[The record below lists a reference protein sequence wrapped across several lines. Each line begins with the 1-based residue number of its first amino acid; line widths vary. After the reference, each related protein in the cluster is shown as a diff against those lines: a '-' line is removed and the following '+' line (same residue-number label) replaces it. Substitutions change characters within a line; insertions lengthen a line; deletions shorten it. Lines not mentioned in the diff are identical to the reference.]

1 MLSFIKK
8 IIPYFFALIISF
20 GIITFYHIYRVEG
33 MEPKEVYR
41 VYLDGKVIG
50 NIKSKKAYEE
60 YINKEQEEIKKKYGV
75 TKVYAPS
82 GVDIQKAITYNNKIL
97 SIKKIDSIIR
107 SKKPFTIKS
116 YKVTI
121 KKQNDDGTVQEP
133 IYINVLSKEM
143 FENSIN
149 NIVESFIGEEKY
161 EKYKNNTQEKI
172 ESTGTIIKNLYLNDN
187 ITIKE
192 TLIPTNEEIFINED
206 ELTKYLLFGEIKENK
221 YYTVKAGD
229 MLEQIT
235 YNNKMSIEEFLIIN
249 PEFNNANVILSEGQQ
264 VRVGT
269 MQPILSLVVKKDRTS
284 DEEVNYE
291 TKYEYDGNLTA
302 GTRKVKTEGQKGLVR
317 INSEVIEINN
327 EVKAVKFVSSE
338 VIKETVD
345 KTIVVG
351 TYYPGGGWSDDPNS
365 YGSGDW
371 SWPTI
376 RPYMITSRFAW
387 RWGKFHNAVDIAG
400 CGYGSPIYAANNGV
414 VAAAYTVSTTNEWSY
429 GSYIIINHQNG
440 YYTLYAHLSGIN
452 VSSGTVIKKGQ
463 KIGAMGHSGRATG
476 THLHFGVYK
485 GYPNRGG
492 VAINPLSLY

>member
-8 IIPYFFALIISF
+8 IIPYFFALVISF
-20 GIITFYHIYRVEG
+20 GIISFYHMYRVYG

-50 NIKSKKAYEE
+50 NIKSKKAYED
-60 YINKEQEEIKKKYGV
+60 YINKEQEQIKKKYGV
-75 TKVYAPS
+75 DKVYAPT
-82 GVDIQKAITYNNKIL
+82 GVDIQKVVTYESDTL
-97 SIKKIDSIIR
+97 SIKKIDSIIK

-121 KKQNDDGTVQEP
+121 RKQNDDGTVQDP
-133 IYINVLSKEM
+133 IYINVLSKTM

-149 NIVESFIGEEKY
+149 NIVKAFIGEETF
-161 EKYKNNTQEKI
+161 EKYKNNTQEEI
-172 ESTGTIIKNLYLNDN
+172 TATGTIIKNLYLSDS

-192 TLIPTNEEIFINED
+192 TLVPTSEQIFINED
-206 ELTKYLLFGEIKENK
+206 DLTKYLLFGEIKEDK
-221 YYTVKAGD
+221 YYTVKPGD
-229 MLEQIT
+229 MIEQIT

-249 PEFNNANVILSEGQQ
+249 PEFSNANVILSEGQK
-264 VRVGT
+264 VKVET
-269 MQPILSLVVKKDRTS
+269 MQPVLSLVVKKDKVS

-302 GTRKVKTEGQKGLVR
+302 GVRKVKTEGQKGLVR

-327 EVKAVKFVSSE
+327 EIKAVKFVNSE
-338 VIKETVD
+338 IIKETID

-351 TYYPGGGWSDDPNS
+351 TYRPGGGWSDDPNA

-387 RWGKFHNAVDIAG
+387 RWGKFHGAIDISG
-400 CGYGSPIYAANNGV
+400 CGYGSPIYSANNGV
-414 VAAAYTVSTTNEWSY
+414 VAAAYTASNTNEWSL
-429 GSYIIINHQNG
+429 GSYIVINHQNG
-440 YYTLYAHLSGIN
+440 YYTLYAHLSGLN
-452 VSSGTVIKKGQ
+452 VSKGTVVNKGQ
-463 KIGAMGHSGRATG
+463 RIGSMGHSRATG
-476 THLHFGVYK
+476 THLHFAVFK
-485 GYPNRGG
+485 GYPYRGG